1 MNPESLQVEF
11 FGKDILIVDDMPVN
25 LRVLNQILTQHG
37 YKVRKALSGEMAL
50 TACEA
55 TLPDL
60 ILLDILMPD
69 LDGYEVCSRLKS
81 QAKTRKIPVIF
92 LSALDEAEDK
102 VKAFH
107 VGAADYISKPFQVEE
122 VLARVTHQL
131 TIVHLNQQLANQNAQ
146 LQKLNAELMR
156 SNAELEQFAYVAS
169 HDLQSP
175 LQATIG
181 YADML
186 LWKYD
191 SVLDENAKHYVNQ
204 IVQSGLRMKN
214 LIQDLLAYSRLGNG
228 QLDWQPVEAVAA
240 LQDALE
246 NLRQEIAATGAQI
259 NHSELPKVRGDR
271 TQLTQ
276 LFQNLLSNAIK
287 FRRSGVTP
295 QINISCVAGDRG
307 ESRFAVSDNGIG
319 IPEEKFDCI
328 FEAFHRLH
336 GYQEYP
342 GTGLGMAICKR
353 IVTRHGGRIWVN
365 SQPGEGTTF
374 YFTLDSLI

>member
-1 MNPESLQVEF
+1 MNAESLQVEF

-25 LRVLNQILTQHG
+25 LRVLNQILTNHS

-69 LDGYEVCSRLKS
+69 LDGYEVCRRLKS
-81 QAKTRKIPVIF
+81 QEKTRKIPVIF

-131 TIVHLNQQLANQNAQ
+131 TIVHLNEQLANQNAQ

-214 LIQDLLAYSRLGNG
+214 LIQDLLAYSKLGNG
-228 QLDWQPVEAVAA
+228 QLNLQPVEAVAA
-240 LQDALE
+240 LQEALE

-295 QINISCVAGDRG
+295 QINISWVAGDRG
-307 ESRFAVSDNGIG
+307 EFRFAVSDNGIG

-328 FEAFHRLH
+328 FEAFRRLH
-336 GYQEYP
+336 SYQEYP

>member
-1 MNPESLQVEF
+1 MSSQSLEF
-11 FGKDILIVDDMPVN
+11 SGKDILIVDDMPLN
-25 LRVLNQILTQHG
+25 LRVLNQILTNHG
-37 YKVRKALSGEMAL
+37 YKVRKALSGSMAF
-50 TACEA
+50 TACDA

-69 LDGYEVCSRLKS
+69 MDGYEVCSRLKS
-81 QAKTRKIPVIF
+81 QEKTRKIPVIF

-122 VLARVTHQL
+122 VLARVAHQL
-131 TIVHLNQQLANQNAQ
+131 TIVGLNQQLATQNAE
-146 LQKLNAELMR
+146 LQKLNAELLR

-186 LWKYD
+186 LWKYEGI
-191 SVLDENAKHYVNQ
+191 LDENGKRYINQ

-214 LIQDLLAYSRLGNG
+214 LIQDLLAYSKLGNG
-228 QLDWQPVEAVAA
+228 QLDLQPVDSVAV
-240 LQDALE
+240 LQEALE
-246 NLRQEIAATGAQI
+246 NLRPEIAASGAQI
-259 NHSELPKVRGDR
+259 HYSELPKVRGDH

-287 FRRSGVTP
+287 FRRPEVIP
-295 QINISCVAGDRG
+295 QINVSSRPGDRG
-307 ESRFAVSDNGIG
+307 ESLFAVSDNGIG

-328 FEAFHRLH
+328 FEAFQRLH
-336 GYQEYP
+336 GYQDYP
-342 GTGLGMAICKR
+342 GTGLGMAICKK

-365 SQPGEGTTF
+365 SQLGEGTTF
-374 YFTLDSLI
+374 YFTLERLI

>member
-1 MNPESLQVEF
+1 MNAQSLDF
-11 FGKDILIVDDMPVN
+11 LGKDILIVDDMPVN

-37 YKVRKALSGEMAL
+37 YKVRKALSGEMAF

-55 TLPDL
+55 TVPDL

-81 QAKTRKIPVIF
+81 KEKTRKIPVIF

-191 SVLDENAKHYVNQ
+191 NVLDENAKRYVHQ

-214 LIQDLLAYSRLGNG
+214 LIQDLLAYSKLGNG
-228 QLDWQPVEAVAA
+228 QLNLQPVEAVAA
-240 LQDALE
+240 LQEALE
-246 NLRQEIAATGAQI
+246 NLRQDIAASGAEIA
-259 NHSELPKVRGDR
+259 HSDLPKVRGDR

-307 ESRFAVSDNGIG
+307 ESLFSVSDNGIG

-342 GTGLGMAICKR
+342 GTGLGMAICKK

>member
-1 MNPESLQVEF
+1 MNAQSLDF
-11 FGKDILIVDDMPVN
+11 LGKDILIVDDLPVN
-25 LRVLNQILTQHG
+25 LRVLNQILTQNG

-50 TACEA
+50 TACAA

-81 QAKTRKIPVIF
+81 QEKTRKIPVIF

-131 TIVHLNQQLANQNAQ
+131 TIVHLNQQLANQNAE

-191 SVLDENAKHYVNQ
+191 SVLDDHAKRYVNQ

-214 LIQDLLAYSRLGNG
+214 LIQDLLTYSKLGNG
-228 QLDWQPVEAVAA
+228 QLDWQPVDAAVVLQEA
-240 LQDALE
+240 LD
-246 NLRQEIAATGAQI
+246 NLRQDIAASGAEIA
-259 NHSELPKVRGDR
+259 HSDLPTVRGDR

-276 LFQNLLSNAIK
+276 LFQNLLSNGIK

-295 QINISCVAGDRG
+295 QINISSVLGDRG
-307 ESRFAVSDNGIG
+307 ESLFAISDNGIG

-336 GYQEYP
+336 GYQDYP
-342 GTGLGMAICKR
+342 GTGLGMAICKK

-365 SQPGEGTTF
+365 SQLGEGTTF